1 MYFLKYNGNNNILKL
16 DHEPSE
22 EMLKAYTLI
31 TVEQYQKF
39 LNIKDL
45 KQNLANTDYKA
56 IKFAEGLINQEEY
69 NDIKAQRQ
77 SWRDEINS
85 LEAEL
90 SEEIAHNSKNIED
103 FYLDWFLQ
111 TSKYRKLKI

>member
-1 MYFLKYNGNNNILKL
+1 MYFLKYNNNNNVILL
-16 DHEPSE
+16 DHEPSQ
-22 EMLKAYTLI
+22 EMLEAYILI

-39 LNIKDL
+39 LSIKDL

-56 IKFAEGLINQEEY
+56 IKFAEGLIGQEEY

-90 SEEIAHNSKNIED
+90 TEEIAHNSKSIED
-103 FYLDWFLQ
+103 FY
-111 TSKYRKLKI
+111 IE